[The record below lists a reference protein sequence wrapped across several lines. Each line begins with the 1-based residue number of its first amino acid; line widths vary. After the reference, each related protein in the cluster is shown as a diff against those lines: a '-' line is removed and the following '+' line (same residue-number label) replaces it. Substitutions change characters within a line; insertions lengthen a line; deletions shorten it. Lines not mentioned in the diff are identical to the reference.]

1 MQKTRT
7 IDWTIRFSYLLA
19 IGYIL
24 APPLLIF
31 FLGLSRQKPQD
42 YRPPFLGSLSY
53 IYNKV

>member
-1 MQKTRT
+1 MQTTRT
-7 IDWTIRFSYLLA
+7 VDLTIRFSYSLA

-24 APPLLIF
+24 ARPLLIF
-31 FLGLSRQKPQD
+31 FLRLSRQNPQD